1 MPEVPCRYFH
11 PDMMR
16 NYLRKLCFAMMAL
29 PMLMVSA
36 QSVIPLGWTV
46 RQEPGKTI
54 VTPIATGDSA
64 VAITIYAQEEL
75 HGASL
80 AMWLQARVAQDIQS
94 RGTPVTQGNVSHANN
109 AFMVLNTY
117 SDGRGQKYLILYTAI
132 QKPAGK
138 AQLATVRSPADAT
151 AQSNLRQA
159 GAIIGN
165 LTRGPESLSA
175 QQSSAS
181 SAAASTVP
189 STQPLEGSRGVDSA
203 RIAAILHEG
212 RGTSTPMGFRYIESV
227 DLLLT
232 DGTMYD
238 MLKVPPEDFD
248 VELSRKNEPQYWHHW
263 HKQGE
268 SYYRQDARTD
278 QWTKIDGDLVKPLE
292 QGSTLSRALAN
303 RNYNSAGISA
313 GSSSSARLTLYPDGR
328 YDRSS
333 TVVHSGGNLSQGTS
347 SATSTQDKYGT
358 RSSTSSVG
366 AGRSVVVNSRSQS
379 TDGTGMTGTYRVSG
393 YTLELRSTDGRI
405 QHLLAFYPFPNAN
418 PPNHSIY
425 IDGASYSDIQ

>member
-1 MPEVPCRYFH
+1 MTKT
-11 PDMMR
+11 
-16 NYLRKLCFAMMAL
+16 YLRILCFAMMAL
-29 PMLMVSA
+29 PLLMVSA
-36 QSVIPLGWTV
+36 QSAIPSGWTA

-54 VTPIATGDSA
+54 VTPTATADGA
-64 VAITIYAQEEL
+64 VAITIYAQEAL

-80 AMWLQARVAQDIQS
+80 AMWLRTRVAEDIQS
-94 RGTPVTQGNVSHANN
+94 RGTPVTQGNISQTNN

-117 SDGRGQKYLILYTAI
+117 NDSRGQKYLILYTAI
-132 QKPAGK
+132 QKPDGK
-138 AQLATVRSPADAT
+138 AQLAMVRSPADAT

-159 GAIIGN
+159 GTIIGN
-165 LTRGPESLSA
+165 LTRDTESLSS
-175 QQSSAS
+175 QQSSDA
-181 SAAASTVP
+181 SAAPSAVP
-189 STQPLEGSRGVDSA
+189 STQPPLEGSRGINSA
-203 RIAAILHEG
+203 KIAAILHEG

-238 MLKVPPEDFD
+238 MLKVPPEEFD
-248 VELSRKNEPQYWHHW
+248 VELSRKNETQHWHHW

-268 SYYRQDARTD
+268 AYYRQDPRTG
-278 QWTKIDGDLVKPLE
+278 QWTKIDGDLVRPLE
-292 QGSTLSRALAN
+292 QGSTLSRALIN
-303 RNYNSAGISA
+303 RNYNSVGISA
-313 GSSSSARLTLYPDGR
+313 GSSLSARLTLYPDGR

-347 SATSTQDKYGT
+347 SAASTQDKYGT

-366 AGRSVVVNSRSQS
+366 AGRNVVVNSHSQS
-379 TDGTGMTGTYRVSG
+379 TDGAGMTGTYRVSG
-393 YTLELRSTDGRI
+393 YTLELRSADGRV

-425 IDGASYSDIQ
+425 IDGASYSDIH